1 MAKRVYLFD
10 EGGKDDRDLLGG
22 KGANL
27 CEMTRLGLP
36 VPFGLVITTPTCRE
50 YFERGN
56 KLPRGLEPEYRAA
69 MKLVEGRMGARFGDP
84 ENPLLVSVRS
94 GAPVSMPGMMNT
106 ILNLGLNDAIT
117 AGLAERTGNP
127 RFAYDSQRRFI
138 QMFADVVL
146 GVDGERYEDVIEAH
160 KKAKGYETDPELS
173 AEDWQAVIAEFK
185 AIAPIPEDPFEQ
197 LRLAIEAV
205 FTSWHSPRAQVYREM
220 NEIPESLGTAVTVQP
235 MVFGN
240 FGDTSGSGVA
250 FTRNPATG
258 VAERYGEFLFNAAGE
273 DVVAGIRTPEPIS
286 ALEARLPEVYQQLMD
301 TQQLLEKHYRDM
313 QDIEFTVQEG
323 RFFLLQTRSGKRTGR
338 AAIKVAVDMVRE
350 GLLGE
355 QDALMRVSPE
365 HVESFLHPM
374 VDPAAKTDI
383 VATGLAASP
392 GGATGKVVFTADDAV
407 VEAEKGEAIILV
419 RRETTPEDIHGMRV
433 VQGILTEL
441 GGMTS
446 HAAVVARGM
455 GVCAITGCS
464 AIEMDRENRV
474 VRLPGGIEIRE
485 GDVIT
490 LDGNTGDVMLGDVP
504 KVEAA
509 GSDDFQTLL
518 TWADR
523 HRRLKVRANAET
535 LEDATKARELGAEG
549 IGLCRTEHMFFQS
562 DRIDV
567 MRRMI
572 LAVDAEERARVLE
585 ELEAF
590 QFEDMLGLFKVM
602 DGLPVTIRLLDPPL
616 HEFLPHGSEELHELA
631 ARIDRPVDELR
642 TRLADLAEVN
652 PMLGFRG
659 CRLSVVFPEIT
670 EMQVRAIMSAAVKAT
685 EQGLR
690 PMPEIMIPLV
700 VNVREIRL
708 VTEIID
714 RGIGKALGG
723 KAVSIP
729 YKIGTMMETPRSC
742 LGAGRIAR
750 AVEFMSF
757 GTNDLTQ
764 MTYGFSRDD
773 AGRFIPQYLDAKLI
787 EADPFVSLDRR
798 GVGRLLHMAVEEA
811 RGSGVGLKF
820 GICGEHGGDP
830 RSIRFCHDIGLD
842 YVSCSAFRVPVAR
855 IAAAQAAVRASRRVI
870 GERTD

>member
-69 MKLVEGRMGARFGDP
+69 MKLVEGRMGARFGNP

-160 KKAKGYETDPELS
+160 KKAKGYETDPEMS

-485 GDVIT
+485 GDLIT

-870 GERTD
+870 GERDD

>member
-1 MAKRVYLFD
+1 
-10 EGGKDDRDLLGG
+10 
-22 KGANL
+22 
-27 CEMTRLGLP
+27 LP

-160 KKAKGYETDPELS
+160 KKAKGYETDPEMS

-485 GDVIT
+485 GDLIT

-590 QFEDMLGLFKVM
+590 QFDDMLGLFKVM

-870 GERTD
+870 GERDDGKRSTPLSVERALELRREHEGD